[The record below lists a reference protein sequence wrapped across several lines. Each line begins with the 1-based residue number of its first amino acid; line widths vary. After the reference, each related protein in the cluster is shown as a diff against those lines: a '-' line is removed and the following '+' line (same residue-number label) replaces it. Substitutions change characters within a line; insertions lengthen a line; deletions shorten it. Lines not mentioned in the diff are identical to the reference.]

1 MIRGMLVLLFKLLPC
16 YNCLLA
22 VLIVSDVGIQVK
34 SDTMVSLV
42 ASHLHDNVAFGLS
55 VKMSSRS

>member
-42 ASHLHDNVAFGLS
+42 TSHLHDNVAF
-55 VKMSSRS
+55 